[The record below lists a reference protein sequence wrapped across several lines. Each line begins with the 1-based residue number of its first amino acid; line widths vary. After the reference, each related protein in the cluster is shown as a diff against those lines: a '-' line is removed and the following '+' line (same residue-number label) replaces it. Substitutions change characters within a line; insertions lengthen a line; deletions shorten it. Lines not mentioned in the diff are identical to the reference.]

1 MALKQAGPSDHH
13 TVFRGIP
20 TQGGRTT
27 ARGPAALVL
36 AAALALPAASLAATP
51 AKAPPAKAAAPKAPA
66 PRAGAFDARRPA
78 DVIALLGDMEAKAEI
93 GRKAD
98 GQVFMTVTTPG
109 GGFGAQMVG
118 CDEAFASCRAIALYS
133 AFSRKGV
140 NMVQIN
146 DYNRSQLTCR
156 GIMTPS
162 GEPSVMYAVLLNGRM
177 TREELRE
184 HVGVWQGCLSGF
196 GEFIQDPI
204 GFLSRPQG

>member
-1 MALKQAGPSDHH
+1 MFPGARRDPGRKGWPALSA
-13 TVFRGIP
+13 
-20 TQGGRTT
+20 
-27 ARGPAALVL
+27 
-36 AAALALPAASLAATP
+36 AAALLVAVTLAAPGP
-51 AKAPPAKAAAPKAPA
+51 ADAAAAKPPPPKAP
-66 PRAGAFDARRPA
+66 AFDARRPA
-78 DVIALLGDMEAKAEI
+78 DVIALLAAMEAKADIARQGE
-93 GRKAD
+93 
-98 GQVFMTVTTPG
+98 GQVFMNVTTPG

-118 CDEAFASCRAIALYS
+118 CDETFAACRAIALYS

-204 GFLSRPQG
+204 GFLSRPHG

>member
-1 MALKQAGPSDHH
+1 MALEQVRSMDHH
-13 TVFRGIP
+13 SVFRCVRIAG
-20 TQGGRTT
+20 
-27 ARGPAALVL
+27 AAAL
-36 AAALALPAASLAATP
+36 AAALALPAASLAAAAKP
-51 AKAPPAKAAAPKAPA
+51 APAKAAPPKAPV
-66 PRAGAFDARRPA
+66 FDARRTA
-78 DVIALLGDMEAKAEI
+78 DVIALLASLEAKAEVA
-93 GRKAD
+93 RQAD
-98 GQVFMTVTTPG
+98 GQVFMNVTTPG

-118 CDEAFASCRAIALYS
+118 CDETFATCRAIALYS

-162 GEPSVMYAVLLNGRM
+162 GEPSVMYAILLNGRM
-177 TREELRE
+177 TRDELRE
-184 HVGVWQGCLSGF
+184 HVGVWQGCLTGF